1 MTESTWKVVMDR
13 HGVTIASD
21 RFQLTAAGAEPTQ
34 LEAVVSELQSA
45 IRGTYG
51 QYCGLS
57 RAIEMVGERWG
68 LLIIRDLV
76 LGPKSASDL
85 HRGLPRIPTEL
96 LDQRLKEMTHCG
108 VVRPVEAG
116 TTVSDQRG
124 DQRYELTEYGRAVEE
139 PLLALGRWG
148 AISLAAPRPEDI
160 VTPDSMMVALRATF
174 LRDAAVGR
182 TVSFELHIGELVINA
197 RIVNGE
203 LEVGE
208 GRLPGADAV
217 IDPGFAL
224 KDLLTGK
231 LSADEALRGEMVQ
244 VSGDPKLLNDFVEM
258 FQLPR
263 ISAPIPA

>member
-21 RFQLTAAGAEPTQ
+21 RFQLTTAGAEPTQ
-34 LEAVVSELQSA
+34 LEAVIAELQST

-68 LLIIRDLV
+68 LLVIRDLL
-76 LGPKSASDL
+76 LGPKSVSDL

-96 LDQRLKEMTHCG
+96 LAKRLKEMTHSG
-108 VVRPVEAG
+108 VVRPVVTDTAE
-116 TTVSDQRG
+116 G

-139 PLLALGRWG
+139 GLLALGRWG
-148 AISLAAPRPEDI
+148 AISLATPRPEDI
-160 VTPDSMMVALRATF
+160 VTPDSMMVAMRATF
-174 LRDAAVGR
+174 LPDAAVGR
-182 TVSFELHIGELVINA
+182 TVSFELHIGEIVINA
-197 RIVNGE
+197 RITNGE

-231 LSADEALRGEMVQ
+231 LSAAEALRGEIVQ
-244 VSGDPKLLNDFVEM
+244 ISGEPKLLYDFVEM

-263 ISAPIPA
+263 IAAPIPA